1 MLMFVSDIGTTATG
15 TGYGWL
21 LPALLVLC
29 LAVIAV
35 LAAVIVRQR
44 RLINLKNKYIVCR
57 TIPQP
62 QVQGILRIKQE
73 SSYGQRDVTLVWLF
87 ETRICA

>member
-1 MLMFVSDIGTTATG
+1 MLMSASDIGTTATG

-35 LAAVIVRQR
+35 LAVVIVRQR
-44 RLINLKNKYIVCR
+44 RLN
-57 TIPQP
+57 
-62 QVQGILRIKQE
+62 
-73 SSYGQRDVTLVWLF
+73 
-87 ETRICA
+87 

>member
-35 LAAVIVRQR
+35 LAAVKTNTARVMPD
-44 RLINLKNKYIVCR
+44 N
-57 TIPQP
+57 TST
-62 QVQGILRIKQE
+62 
-73 SSYGQRDVTLVWLF
+73 SS
-87 ETRICA
+87 TRYSPN